1 MPKLDETETPAAEKT
16 TKCSSDKENAAATAA
31 AAASAATLPQ
41 KRTTQPPHTSP
52 PSSSSASTVPKE
64 NMQRGLSTKVALSR
78 LHEEIEQVLL
88 LEEKEQRA
96 EG

>member
-1 MPKLDETETPAAEKT
+1 
-16 TKCSSDKENAAATAA
+16 
-31 AAASAATLPQ
+31 
-41 KRTTQPPHTSP
+41 
-52 PSSSSASTVPKE
+52 
-64 NMQRGLSTKVALSR
+64 MQRGLSTKVALSR

>member
-41 KRTTQPPHTSP
+41 KRTAQPPHTSP
-52 PSSSSASTVPKE
+52 PSSSSASTAPKE

>member
-31 AAASAATLPQ
+31 AASAATLPQ
-41 KRTTQPPHTSP
+41 KRTAQPPHTSP
-52 PSSSSASTVPKE
+52 PSSSSASTAPKE

>member
-1 MPKLDETETPAAEKT
+1 MPKLDETETPAAEK

-31 AAASAATLPQ
+31 ASAATLPQ
-41 KRTTQPPHTSP
+41 KRTAQPPQTSP
-52 PSSSSASTVPKE
+52 PSSSSASTAPKE

>member
-1 MPKLDETETPAAEKT
+1 MPKLDETETPAAEK

-31 AAASAATLPQ
+31 AAVSAATLPQ

-52 PSSSSASTVPKE
+52 PSSSSASTAPKE